1 MTNGKNA
8 DGDSGMTEP
17 RAQQPTVAE
26 LDAAKFIVDALSVY
40 PEYGI
45 YDDEAERL
53 SVSVYLKG
61 MDGHGKYRFLTMLPN
76 YLWAMNLL
84 DNHGLQHLKGTIDLY
99 DKGEVTNE

>member
-8 DGDSGMTEP
+8 DVDSGMTEP
-17 RAQQPTVAE
+17 MTQQPTVAE

-40 PEYGI
+40 PEYGV

-53 SVSVYLKG
+53 SVSAYLKG
-61 MDGHGKYRFLTMLPN
+61 MNGQGKYRFLTMLPD

-84 DNHGLQHLKGTIDLY
+84 DNHGLQRLKRTIDLF